1 MIFKI
6 PSKIRNLISPTYIL
20 IFFKNE
26 DIRNTKQATQK
37 SFFTIFGIPGGESAE
52 GYFREYLIFIT
63 QLKSLLL
70 HKILMMESTRQKK
83 ISALIQREMSVIL
96 QRKSS
101 EFLNKLITVTV
112 VRMTP
117 DLGIAK
123 IFLSIFPEEKNQEAF
138 DLILE
143 NSSNLRIELG
153 NRIRNQMRKIPE
165 IMFYI
170 DDSLDY
176 ADRIDELL
184 KK

>member
-1 MIFKI
+1 
-6 PSKIRNLISPTYIL
+6 
-20 IFFKNE
+20 
-26 DIRNTKQATQK
+26 
-37 SFFTIFGIPGGESAE
+37 
-52 GYFREYLIFIT
+52 
-63 QLKSLLL
+63 
-70 HKILMMESTRQKK
+70 MMESTRQKK
-83 ISALIQREMSVIL
+83 ISAMIQREMSVIL

-123 IFLSIFPEEKNQEAF
+123 IFLSIFPEENIQEAF

-143 NSSNLRIELG
+143 NSSNLRFELG